1 MRRSHFHAFTL
12 LELLVVIAIIGIL
25 AALLLPVL
33 GHARERARDATCLS
47 NLRQWGVAW
56 KIYTDENNDAF
67 MSGTVTGP
75 RWPRG
80 EWVLYFPKYY
90 NLLLC
95 PKATSRRGPGE
106 QEVQVS
112 PTAVNA
118 VDWGGPTTAFDF
130 PISSTSDPSLPLTAS
145 YALNC
150 WVYNP
155 DTNHV
160 QGRLATYHW
169 RKYSA
174 PSQPSIT
181 PLFLDS
187 MWRGGGPDVR
197 DRPPLFNGEEMDQHD
212 ERNAAL
218 NEMGSF
224 AVIRHSKGVNVLYF
238 DGSVRNARAK
248 DLWSLPWH
256 RDYDAAAAGRIVFPG
271 WMN

>member
-1 MRRSHFHAFTL
+1 MRRNQSHAFTL

-33 GHARERARDATCLS
+33 GRAKDRARDATCIA
-47 NLRQWGVAW
+47 NLRQWTVAW
-56 KIYTDENNDAF
+56 KSYTDDNSDKF
-67 MSGTVTGP
+67 MSGTVTGSD
-75 RWPRG
+75 WPRG
-80 EWVLYFPKYY
+80 EWVLYFKSYY

-95 PKATSRRGPGE
+95 PKATARRGPGAH
-106 QEVQVS
+106 EVQV
-112 PTAVNA
+112 PITALNA
-118 VDWGGPTTAFDF
+118 VDWGGPTSAFDF
-130 PISSTSDPSLPLTAS
+130 PISSVSDPSLPLIAS

-160 QGRLATYHW
+160 QGRVATYHW
-169 RKYSA
+169 RRYTA
-174 PSQPSIT
+174 PSQPSST

-187 MWRGGGPDVR
+187 MWRGGGPDAK
-197 DRPPLFNGEEMDQHD
+197 DHPPLFNGEEMDQHD

-224 AVIRHSKGVNVLYF
+224 SIIRHSKGVNVLYF
-238 DGSVRNARAK
+238 DGSVRNTRAK
-248 DLWSLPWH
+248 DLWFLPWH
-256 RDYDAAAAGRIVFPG
+256 QNYDVDAASKIVFPD